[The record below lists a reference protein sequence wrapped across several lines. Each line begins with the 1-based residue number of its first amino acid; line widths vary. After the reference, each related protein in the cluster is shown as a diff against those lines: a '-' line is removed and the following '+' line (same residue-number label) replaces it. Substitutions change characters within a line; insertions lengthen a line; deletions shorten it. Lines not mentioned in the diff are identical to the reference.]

1 MRDARVLLP
10 HPFEPRIVVQPSWK
24 DRDKS
29 SKREKDEDGYEKEI
43 FDSVTYIEIVVPSGN
58 QVFVV
63 FHSVIIMLQS
73 TLFLKRMV

>member
-29 SKREKDEDGYEKEI
+29 SKREKDEDGYTFGHSSEYLPVLVKGEYPRSI
-43 FDSVTYIEIVVPSGN
+43 FVKVKISE
-58 QVFVV
+58 
-63 FHSVIIMLQS
+63 
-73 TLFLKRMV
+73 LKDHQLYGVKV